1 MGICVG
7 NALLRTGIRA
17 ARVKVPGTFTLKSDK
32 TYEEVMEFLGVVEE
46 EQKQNRGFSR
56 KKSGK

>member
-1 MGICVG
+1 MDTV
-7 NALLRTGIRA
+7 NS
-17 ARVKVPGTFTLKSDK
+17 VKVPGTFTLKSDK